1 MKPLSNTIDEQIA
14 LHGLELNFSED
25 ELKHIPADKPG
36 VVIARHLVGD
46 LDVLLMLRV
55 LLQRNPNSKIILFE
69 ENPFQELFPERFIHV
84 SLTEGG
90 ALRELLKM
98 KSLLGQHL
106 LEGGLL
112 GLFPAR
118 KQFYTKKKDRKLD
131 QKWESGLIRLVS
143 NMKLPVVPMAL
154 NKVVTDDESNALVN
168 ARIGSAISVQEQ
180 EAFSSN
186 SRLTKFFRARTLSLG
201 TPIDVKQFYF
211 PSKTKLDARH
221 QIAPPIADELIHK
234 EIQGLRDAG
243 QLLFTQS
250 EFEVLCA
257 RAAQIPNTLLEIG
270 RLREITFRDVEEGS
284 NKPRDI
290 DEYDLYYEQLII
302 YDKEAGKLAG
312 GYRLGRGDNI
322 FEAYGIK
329 GFYIASFFKFKKKFG
344 DILKESVELGRAY
357 IVPDYQKKRLPLFLL
372 WRGILSFLLVN
383 PQYKYL
389 IGPLSISQQYSDISK
404 HVIIEFVKQNYYDHD
419 LAAMVKPRKPYQIK
433 TKEIDTEVIL
443 ENLQGEIS
451 KLDNFIEDIEPYH
464 FRIPVLMKKYIK
476 QNARIISFN
485 VDPDFNYT
493 LDGLMILDLA
503 QLPQETIDA
512 LQKGLQ

>member
-1 MKPLSNTIDEQIA
+1 MSHLLENIDKQITA
-14 LHGLELNFSED
+14 HGLELNFSED
-25 ELKHIPADKPG
+25 ELKNIPADKPS
-36 VVIARHLVGD
+36 VLISRHLSGD
-46 LDVLLMLRV
+46 VDVLLMLR
-55 LLQRNPNSKIILFE
+55 LMLQRNERSKVILFE
-69 ENPFQELFPERFIHV
+69 ENPFQQLFPDLFIMV
-84 SLTEGG
+84 NFAEGG
-90 ALRELLKM
+90 ALKELLKM
-98 KSLLGQHL
+98 KGLLAQHL

-118 KQFYTKKKDRKLD
+118 KQFFTKNKDRKLD
-131 QKWESGLIRLVS
+131 QKWEAGLIRLVS
-143 NMKLPVVPMAL
+143 NLKLPVIPLAL
-154 NKVVTDDESNALVN
+154 NKVKTDNKEQALVN
-168 ARIGSAISVQEQ
+168 VRIGNAISVQEQ

-186 SRLTKFFRARTLSLG
+186 SRLTKFLRARTLALG

-211 PSKTKLDARH
+211 PSQTKLDARH
-221 QIAPPIADELIHK
+221 QIAPPIADEMIHK

-257 RAAQIPNTLLEIG
+257 RSRQIPNTLLEIG

-284 NKPRDI
+284 NKPRDL

-302 YDKEAGKLAG
+302 YDKEAGKLVG

-344 DILKESVELGRAY
+344 DILKDSVELGRAY
-357 IVPDYQKKRLPLFLL
+357 IVPDYQRKRLPLFLL

-419 LAAMVKPRKPYQIK
+419 LAALVKPRKPYKIK

-443 ENLQGEIS
+443 ENLKGEIGR
-451 KLDNFIEDIEPYH
+451 LDNFIEEIEPYH

-493 LDGLMILDLA
+493 LDGLMILDLSL
-503 QLPQETIDA
+503 LPQETIDA
-512 LQKGLQ
+512 LEKGMQ